1 MQGGVTCLTNRRSL
15 TLVVLSV
22 PAESR
27 HAYPLH
33 VKLGYSHS
41 KVQGSR
47 VFRRQW
53 VTKGLCMQDSVARE
67 VPESPRQA
75 KAKAKD
81 NKKGRDGGMPAA
93 AARTPQTSEYAE
105 QLKKVTCP

>member
-1 MQGGVTCLTNRRSL
+1 
-15 TLVVLSV
+15 
-22 PAESR
+22 
-27 HAYPLH
+27 
-33 VKLGYSHS
+33 
-41 KVQGSR
+41 
-47 VFRRQW
+47 
-53 VTKGLCMQDSVARE
+53 MQDSVARE

-81 NKKGRDGGMPAA
+81 NKKGGDGGMPAA

>member
-1 MQGGVTCLTNRRSL
+1 MQG
-15 TLVVLSV
+15 
-22 PAESR
+22 
-27 HAYPLH
+27 
-33 VKLGYSHS
+33 
-41 KVQGSR
+41 
-47 VFRRQW
+47 
-53 VTKGLCMQDSVARE
+53 SVARE

-105 QLKKVTCP
+105 QLKKVTCLSTLLFCQVQPLVFSPAYPKSKAIPLASISLTVV

>member
-1 MQGGVTCLTNRRSL
+1 MQG
-15 TLVVLSV
+15 
-22 PAESR
+22 
-27 HAYPLH
+27 
-33 VKLGYSHS
+33 
-41 KVQGSR
+41 
-47 VFRRQW
+47 
-53 VTKGLCMQDSVARE
+53 SVARE

-105 QLKKVTCP
+105 QLKKVICLPTLLFSQVEPLLFSPA